1 MNLGRYA
8 VAFADLDGELFQ
20 EVFDSE
26 NELRAGQMFLFSYSP
41 EAEAEIAGFQT
52 FEEMNEWCT
61 RCGTAMIVTSLA

>member
-20 EVFDSE
+20 EIFDSE
-26 NELRAGQMFLFSYSP
+26 NELRAGQMFLFAHSP
-41 EAEAEIAGFQT
+41 EAEAEIAGLNT
-52 FEEMNEWCT
+52 FAELNEWCT